1 MKKSDYHLN
10 ETFRDDLEEFNGW
23 QFDLNKV
30 ASEICNSDL
39 FDDWPAAVSL
49 RSELTKIL
57 NLKDYE

>member
-39 FDDWPAAVSL
+39 FDDWPGA
-49 RSELTKIL
+49 SEFEK
-57 NLKDYE
+57 